1 MPYGM
6 IGFSRVLEVNPK
18 NNKIVWE
25 FRDESPLHFYASY
38 ISGCQRLPNG
48 NTLICEGTTGR
59 FFEVTPD
66 KELVWEYVSPLY
78 FETKAPSVLG
88 WNNTVFRAY
97 RYAPDYPGLKGK
109 PLNPD
114 RVELTLREKP
124 FDKGKAVEERLGR
137 LGY

>member
-1 MPYGM
+1 M

-18 NNKIVWE
+18 SDNIVWE
-25 FRDESPLHFYASY
+25 FRDESPLHFYASN

-78 FETKAPSVLG
+78 FETKPPSVLG
-88 WNNTVFRAY
+88 WTNAVFRTY
-97 RYAPDYPGLKGK
+97 RYAPDYPGLKGRILD
-109 PLNPD
+109 PN
-114 RVELTLREKP
+114 RFELTLRKKPAGEMQALEK
-124 FDKGKAVEERLGR
+124 RLSS